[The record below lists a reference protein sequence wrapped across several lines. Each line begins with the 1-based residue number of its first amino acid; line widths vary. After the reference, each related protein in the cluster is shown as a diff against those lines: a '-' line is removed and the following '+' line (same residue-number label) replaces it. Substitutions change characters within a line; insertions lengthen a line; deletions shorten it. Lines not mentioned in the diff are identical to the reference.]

1 MYAKRAHAGETFLD
15 KGQGLWSTSGEMLEP
30 EGSTTTG
37 GMQTGFW
44 TGWYHGQDR
53 SSTAR
58 IGKWRRRRSR
68 HQREGKRVRDGLV
81 PRAGPQQRSEERLEE
96 TVRASTPTR
105 GTKR

>member
-53 SSTAR
+53 SS
-58 IGKWRRRRSR
+58 
-68 HQREGKRVRDGLV
+68 
-81 PRAGPQQRSEERLEE
+81 SEDRQVE
-96 TVRASTPTR
+96 TEKVSTPAR
-105 GTKR
+105 G